1 MTASAPQPAA
11 APMDSQRQTQS
22 RGLGFGDW
30 LLYVVLVF
38 SWSASWYALSL
49 QVGEVAVPTSLFWR
63 FVIAA
68 SVMWAWVALRKARGK
83 QGLPEGDKRSLH
95 LAFAGMGVF
104 IFSLNFALYYW
115 ASAYLIS
122 GLLSVMFSLASVF
135 SLVLTALF
143 TSTKPPLAVI
153 LGALIGVAGIALMFA
168 PEIAGQDWASG
179 TLIGLALCT
188 GGTLSFCL
196 GSQISAWL
204 QRQSIPVIPASAWGM
219 TYGAAFSGLTS
230 LAGGHSLAIIWDPIY
245 LGSLFFLAIVSS
257 VIAFWSYLTLV
268 GRIGAGRA
276 GYATVVFPVLALC
289 ISAVMEGYGFP
300 PLAMVGLALVLAGN
314 VLVLWARR

>member
-1 MTASAPQPAA
+1 MTASAPQPASAVMQGQRRPQFA
-11 APMDSQRQTQS
+11 A
-22 RGLGFGDW
+22 LGVGDW
-30 LLYVVLVF
+30 LLYIVLVC

-49 QVGEVAVPTSLFWR
+49 QVGQVAVPTSLFWR

-68 SVMWAWVALRKARGK
+68 SIMWVWVGLRKAKGK
-83 QGLPEGDKRSLH
+83 PGLPDANRFTLH
-95 LAFAGMGVF
+95 MAFAGMGVF

-143 TSTKPPLAVI
+143 TRSKPPLPVV
-153 LGALIGVAGIALMFA
+153 LGALIGVTGIALMFA
-168 PEIAGQDWASG
+168 PEIAGQDWATG
-179 TLIGLALCT
+179 TLLGLALCT

-196 GSQISAWL
+196 GSQISARL
-204 QRQSIPVIPASAWGM
+204 QRQSIPVVPASAWGM
-219 TYGAAFSGLTS
+219 TYGALFSGLTAV
-230 LAGGHSLAIIWDPIY
+230 AGGNSLAIIWEPVY
-245 LGSLFFLAIVSS
+245 LGSLIFLAIVSS

-300 PLAMVGLALVLAGN
+300 ALAMVGLVLVLAGN
-314 VLVLWARR
+314 VLVLRAQK

>member
-1 MTASAPQPAA
+1 MTASAPQPASAVMQGQRRPQFA
-11 APMDSQRQTQS
+11 A
-22 RGLGFGDW
+22 LGVGDW
-30 LLYVVLVF
+30 LLYIVLVC

-49 QVGEVAVPTSLFWR
+49 QVGQVAVPTSLFWR

-68 SVMWAWVALRKARGK
+68 SIMWVWVGLRNAKGK
-83 QGLPEGDKRSLH
+83 PGLPDANGFTLH

-135 SLVLTALF
+135 SLALTALF
-143 TSTKPPLAVI
+143 TRSKPPLPVV
-153 LGALIGVAGIALMFA
+153 LGALIGVTGIALMFA
-168 PEIAGQDWASG
+168 PEIAGQDWATG
-179 TLIGLALCT
+179 TILGLALCT

-196 GSQISAWL
+196 GSQISARL
-204 QRQSIPVIPASAWGM
+204 QRQSIPVVPASAWGM
-219 TYGAAFSGLTS
+219 TYGALFSGLTAV
-230 LAGGHSLAIIWDPIY
+230 AGGNSLAIIWEPVY
-245 LGSLFFLAIVSS
+245 LGSLVFLAIVSS

-276 GYATVVFPVLALC
+276 GYATVGFPVLALC
-289 ISAVMEGYGFP
+289 ISAVMVGYGFP
-300 PLAMVGLALVLAGN
+300 ALAMIGLVLVLAGN
-314 VLVLWARR
+314 VLVLRAQK